1 MMGLVPFRIN
11 RPRLGQ
17 VSGLVS
23 GMTSNL
29 AKQIVQ
35 EAEPVVRRIVHDERN
50 RLVEAL
56 SRGLPFCAIA
66 AVGYVGTSYLV
77 PDGAG
82 IAKAV
87 GYSASAAALGVGAWL
102 TFRKLTEKPAEPEA
116 AAAGPSGPPPEIVQQ
131 AAKTLVQEAEPRIR
145 QIVDEERARA
155 ATALQA
161 GLPFAGAAAAAF
173 LATMLL
179 IGSGEKTLKAVGY
192 SATALL
198 LGAGAWIALEKEKE
212 AAAA

>member
-1 MMGLVPFRIN
+1 MIGLVPFRIN

-56 SRGLPFCAIA
+56 SGGLPFGAIA

-116 AAAGPSGPPPEIVQQ
+116 AAASPSGPPPEIVQQ

-179 IGSGEKTLKAVGY
+179 VGSGEKTLKAVGY

-212 AAAA
+212 AAA